1 MSHQSGYVEVE
12 IEEIQISA
20 HRSANAAPLILFHDG
35 GGTVFSYYLLGDLNR
50 NVYGIAD
57 PFFATANSWTGGVRE
72 MAEAYASSIWDK
84 FTQRPLLLGGT
95 SEMCEWLNRI
105 RQLTSSRLVSGRNP
119 LHRSCTR
126 DAGQIRCLS
135 RRHDPARHTLSWGL
149 ESSPVIDRGS
159 IPGFTGE
166 GIPGDQEAWTEGRP
180 LPDMPPAL
188 LVRASDRVPV
198 ANDATC
204 VVVDIHRHD
213 RMLGWECCRHE
224 WIREVVDINAN
235 HYNIFDD
242 SNKVSHPVG
251 STVCDPTIIF
261 AVLIRGSQ
269 VSYVSEAIRS
279 WCNSVER
286 VSP

>member
-1 MSHQSGYVEVE
+1 MRAKFDASVVGMILLDTPYPGDWKALRSSTAVVSPDLPAKVSPAIRKHVLRRY
-12 IEEIQISA
+12 EE
-20 HRSANAAPLILFHDG
+20 
-35 GGTVFSYYLLGDLNR
+35 
-50 NVYGIAD
+50 
-57 PFFATANSWTGGVRE
+57 
-72 MAEAYASSIWDK
+72 AE
-84 FTQRPLLLGGT
+84 
-95 SEMCEWLNRI
+95 
-105 RQLTSSRLVSGRNP
+105 RLVENWEIP
-119 LHRSCTR
+119 PEL
-126 DAGQIRCLS
+126 AVIR
-135 RRHDPARHTLSWGL
+135 G
-149 ESSPVIDRGS
+149 
-159 IPGFTGE
+159 
-166 GIPGDQEAWTEGRP
+166 TEGRP

-242 SNKVSHPVG
+242 SNKVS
-251 STVCDPTIIF
+251 
-261 AVLIRGSQ
+261 
-269 VSYVSEAIRS
+269 YVSEAIRS